1 MHTAIKQVCKT
12 KNCILYIGDLKMWP
26 TIVKN
31 EIVNCRRD
39 LWKWTYYNEP
49 FKKEALERDF
59 PPLPLNYEGHCPHTV
74 GIESV
79 DKFHCC
85 ICGYTI
91 TRR

>member
-1 MHTAIKQVCKT
+1 MHPVHKEFI
-12 KNCILYIGDLKMWP
+12 MWP
-26 TIVKN
+26 TIVN
-31 EIVNCRRD
+31 DVIIDCRRD

-59 PPLPLNYEGHCPHTV
+59 PPLPLNYEGYCTHTV

-85 ICGYTI
+85 MCGYTI
-91 TRR
+91 IRR